1 MSKNNSTGLSRLRAG
16 LGDRFCFADRQG
28 LQFELMGDCEAS
40 GSVFAFARFKQIGEL
55 LDSENALFLILPL
68 HACCNAVQQAK
79 VILLLGLRWHAR

>member
-1 MSKNNSTGLSRLRAG
+1 MSKNNSTGCRDCRQVLEIDFVSRIAKACSSSLWVTV
-16 LGDRFCFADRQG
+16 
-28 LQFELMGDCEAS
+28 EAS